1 MDNGSGCLWQAWD
14 ERPEFVAEVQ
24 QPWKPI
30 LQVAEQFLGPPC
42 PTRIVGRVVR
52 TEEFQSRTRIPPA
65 VRGMK
70 PPDPSRRPD
79 RRIRVAGVA
88 ALDGALQ
95 GLDAQPWN
103 GSGSVAVMTVRRG
116 GRRALP
122 LA

>member
-42 PTRIVGRVVR
+42 PTRIVGRVIH

-70 PPDPSRRPD
+70 PPDPSRRPH

-88 ALDGALQ
+88 ALDAALQ
-95 GLDAQPWN
+95 VVDDQPRKPG
-103 GSGSVAVMTVRRG
+103 GSRAVDGRG
-116 GRRALP
+116 GGGGP
-122 LA
+122 C